1 MEQIR
6 QAIERAKAAA
16 SVQPS
21 AANATTTAAVADPLP
36 RPTGA
41 PIANS
46 IPRPT
51 SGPKTGIR
59 GIELQR
65 SHIEGRRIV
74 SHHAGDPRSKAF
86 DMLRTQTLQSMDQG
100 HWQFA
105 GITSP
110 TAGCGKTLT
119 AVNLAFS
126 IARQS
131 ERSVFLLDLDLHK
144 PQVAPTL
151 GLQTKFGV
159 VSVLEGRAK
168 LTDAVVEAQVG
179 NVRML
184 VLPAETR
191 VIDTTEL
198 ITSRAMGRML
208 QEIKHEFPGHT
219 VLIDLPP
226 LLSSDDVIA
235 LLPQIDCVLLVAAV
249 GTSTVSEIKECNKHL
264 QSSNILRIVLN
275 KSAEPA
281 AAYYASAA

>member
-1 MEQIR
+1 
-6 QAIERAKAAA
+6 
-16 SVQPS
+16 
-21 AANATTTAAVADPLP
+21 
-36 RPTGA
+36 
-41 PIANS
+41 
-46 IPRPT
+46 
-51 SGPKTGIR
+51 
-59 GIELQR
+59 
-65 SHIEGRRIV
+65 
-74 SHHAGDPRSKAF
+74 
-86 DMLRTQTLQSMDQG
+86 MLRTQTLQSMDQG
-100 HWQFA
+100 RWQFV

-119 AVNLAFS
+119 SVNLAFS
-126 IARQS
+126 IARQT
-131 ERSVFLLDLDLHK
+131 ERSVLLVDLDLHK

-151 GLQTKFGV
+151 GLHTKFGI

-168 LTDAVVEAQVG
+168 LADAVVETQVG

-191 VIDTTEL
+191 VVDTTEL
-198 ITSRAMGRML
+198 LTSRAMGRML
-208 QEIKHEFPGHT
+208 QDIKHDFPGHT

-275 KSAEPA
+275 KSAEPSA
-281 AAYYASAA
+281 GYYASAA